1 MKYLYLHGLGQT
13 SDSWNNVIKETRVAG
28 DSISLSLNDMLTDK
42 CATYDELYSALIKE
56 CDKYDDVVLCGLSL
70 GAVLA
75 LNYALDFPDK
85 IKSLVLIAP
94 QYKMPKFL
102 LKLQNIMF
110 KFMPAS
116 NFDSIGFKKEDF
128 ISLCASMAK
137 LDFSHSLDNISCP
150 VLVVCGEKD
159 NVNKKASKEL
169 VNHLKDANY
178 LELLNTGHEAN
189 VESYNELALNLNKF
203 YQKNIDQLNTF
214 LIS

>member
-13 SDSWNNVIKETRVAG
+13 SASWNNVIKETEVAD
-28 DSISLSLNDMLTDK
+28 DSISLSLNDMLADK
-42 CATYDELYSALIKE
+42 CATYDELYSALIRE
-56 CDKYDDVVLCGLSL
+56 FDKYDDIVLCGLSL

-94 QYKMPKFL
+94 QYKMPKLL
-102 LKLQNIMF
+102 LKLQNLMF

-116 NFDSIGFKKEDF
+116 SFDSIGFKKEDF

-137 LDFSHSLDNISCP
+137 LDFGHSLDNISCP
-150 VLVVCGEKD
+150 VLVACGEKD

-169 VNHLKDANY
+169 VNHLKDGNY
-178 LELLNTGHEAN
+178 LELLNTGHQAN
-189 VESYNELALNLNKF
+189 IESYKELALNLNKF
-203 YQKNIDQLNTF
+203 YQKNID
-214 LIS
+214 

>member
-13 SDSWNNVIKETRVAG
+13 SANWDNVIRETEVAD
-28 DSISLSLNDMLTDK
+28 DSISLSLNAMK
-42 CATYDELYSALIKE
+42 HATYDELYSALIDE
-56 CDKYDDVVLCGLSL
+56 CNKYDDIALCGLSL

-75 LNYALDFPDK
+75 LNYALDNPNK
-85 IKSLVLIAP
+85 VKRLVLIAP

-102 LKLQNIMF
+102 LKLQNLMF
-110 KFMPAS
+110 KFIPAS
-116 NFDSIGFKKEDF
+116 SFDSIGFKKEDF

-150 VLVVCGEKD
+150 VLAVCGEKD

-178 LELLNTGHEAN
+178 LELLNTGHQAN
-189 VESYNELALNLNKF
+189 IESYKKLALNLNKF
-203 YQKNIDQLNTF
+203 YQKNID
-214 LIS
+214 

>member
-13 SDSWNNVIKETRVAG
+13 SASWNNVIKETKVAG
-28 DSISLSLNDMLTDK
+28 DSISLSLNDMLADK
-42 CATYDELYSALIKE
+42 CATYDELYSALIKK
-56 CDKYDDVVLCGLSL
+56 CDKYDDVVLCGLLL

-94 QYKMPKFL
+94 QYKMPKLL
-102 LKLQNIMF
+102 LKLQNLMF
-110 KFMPAS
+110 IFTPAS
-116 NFDSIGFKKEDF
+116 SFDSIGFKKEDF

-178 LELLNTGHEAN
+178 LELLNAGHQAN
-189 VESYNELALNLNKF
+189 IESYKELALNLNKF
-203 YQKNIDQLNTF
+203 YQKNID
-214 LIS
+214 

>member
-13 SDSWNNVIKETRVAG
+13 SDSWNNVIKETKVAG

-42 CATYDELYSALIKE
+42 CATYDELYSALKKE

-75 LNYALDFPDK
+75 LNYALDYPNK
-85 IKSLVLIAP
+85 VKSLVLIAP
-94 QYKMPKFL
+94 QYKMPKLL
-102 LKLQNIMF
+102 LKLQNLMF

-116 NFDSIGFKKEDF
+116 SFDSIGFKKEDF

-159 NVNKKASKEL
+159 NVNKKAAKEL

-178 LELLNTGHEAN
+178 LELLNAGHEAN

-203 YQKNIDQLNTF
+203 YQKNID
-214 LIS
+214 